1 MSRNAEKNQ
10 SVELT
15 QNSKDKK
22 IVIIIIFL
30 KFRTLEEGSITLNSN
45 VQVIEETQIELLELE
60 LQCLG
65 WIYANVWGK

>member
-30 KFRTLEEGSITLNSN
+30 KFRTLEEG
-45 VQVIEETQIELLELE
+45 
-60 LQCLG
+60 
-65 WIYANVWGK
+65 